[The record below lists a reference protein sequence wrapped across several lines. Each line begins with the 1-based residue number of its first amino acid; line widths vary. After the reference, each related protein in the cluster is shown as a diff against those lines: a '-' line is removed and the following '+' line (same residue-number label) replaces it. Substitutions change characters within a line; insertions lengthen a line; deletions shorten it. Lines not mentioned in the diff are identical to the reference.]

1 MALNTPVPRRE
12 VGNTTEQLL
21 SKKGVARQIVVDTT
35 KKTVAVMDG
44 ETYGGNPLAR
54 EAIKIISASPNL
66 KINGGAEASLASD
79 ITITVLPGYMATGF
93 RFVENPEGEPEGKY
107 LEITYSDSDG
117 SSSIAYVDAALLV
130 DTYKAGVGIL
140 IAGDNTIS
148 VDSTAISAGAFAADG
163 GGLEVTEEGRLA
175 VKAGDG
181 IQLDNGAVAAKLGA
195 GLKIVD
201 GAVTLDIDENSLL
214 KVTEAGK
221 LALKSL
227 VSTDADNIL
236 AEGSDN
242 GVYMPGDLGSLGD
255 EEE

>member
-66 KINGGAEASLASD
+66 KINGGAEANLAND

-107 LEITYSDSDG
+107 LEITYSDSEG
-117 SSSIAYVDAALLV
+117 NSNVAYVDAALLV

-163 GGLEVTEEGRLA
+163 GGLEVTDEGRLA
-175 VKAGDG
+175 VSLGDG
-181 IQLDNGAVAAKLGA
+181 
-195 GLKIVD
+195 LKFVG
-201 GAVTLDIDENSLL
+201 GAVTLDLDENSLL
-214 KVTEAGK
+214 TLKEGK

-227 VSTDADNIL
+227 VSKDDDNIL
-236 AEGSDN
+236 AEGSDG